1 MIKNRF
7 IIILIALT
15 INIACDNDDDDNDI
29 SSDPVTVNIDE
40 DTLERAICSDGIA
53 NGFSCNNYD
62 LMTHLTLSTLGVGSL
77 NDIWGWTDPDTQKEY
92 ALIGTSSNT
101 TFIDISD
108 PENIIIVGT
117 LPTQSVSSPWRD
129 IKVYQNYA
137 FIVSEAVNHGMQ
149 VFDLT
154 RLRDTQNIPITYTAD
169 TVYTEF
175 STGSTHNIVIN
186 ETSGYA
192 YAVGT
197 DDFLGGPHIINIQ
210 DPLNPT
216 FAGGFDFIDYTHD
229 AQVVTY
235 NGPDPDYQGREIL
248 IGSTENFLTVVDV
261 TDKSNPEF
269 ISRVA
274 QDNVGFI
281 HQGWFNESQTL
292 FYTNDELDETE
303 FGFNSRTLVF
313 NLSDL
318 DNPIY
323 EGPYF
328 GPTQAV
334 DHNLY
339 VKENELFL
347 SNYSAGLRI
356 ADISDPNPTSITE
369 IGYFDTFPETDDA
382 IFDGVWSVYPF
393 FESGNIIISDISNG
407 FFIIRKTGT

>member
-1 MIKNRF
+1 MKKIIPIF
-7 IIILIALT
+7 IIIAYAI
-15 INIACDNDDDDNDI
+15 IACKNDDNTQTPEEIIPGD
-29 SSDPVTVNIDE
+29 VF
-40 DTLERAICSDGIA
+40 ERSQCT
-53 NGFSCNNYD
+53 NGFANVYPCNNYD
-62 LMTHLTLSTLGVGSL
+62 LMARISLATLGVERL

-92 ALIGTSSNT
+92 ALVGTFSNT
-101 TFIDISD
+101 IFIDITN
-108 PENIIIVGT
+108 PENLIIVGS
-117 LPTQSVSSPWRD
+117 LPTQSTSSNWRD
-129 IKVYQNYA
+129 IKVFQNYA
-137 FIVSEAVNHGMQ
+137 FIVSEAANHGMQ

-154 RLRDTQNIPITYTAD
+154 RLRDPQTTPITYTAD
-169 TVYTEF
+169 AVYTEF

-186 ETSGYA
+186 EDSGYA

-235 NGPDPDYQGREIL
+235 NGPDPDYQGRELL

-369 IGYFDTFPETDDA
+369 IGHFDTFPETDDA

-393 FESGNIIISDISNG
+393 FDSGNIIISDITNG